1 MEGQFEEF
9 MRQLQPNAGYMRLF
23 REIVLD
29 VWRGKQG
36 DSQLVQAVVSRK
48 ISQLRENKTKVEEA
62 FGYQKAIDVTTYQEM
77 RAKLVEDLTL
87 AEMELREAQ
96 TEEIEIETVLDYAEM
111 VLTNA
116 SNLWITAP
124 SEQKQR
130 LQQVLFPEG
139 VTYAEGNYRTAVT
152 CLLFSRMQTKAVKK
166 EGLVALPGIE
176 PGF

>member
-96 TEEIEIETVLDYAEM
+96 TEEIEIESVLDYAEM
-111 VLTNA
+111 VLTNT
-116 SNLWITAP
+116 L
-124 SEQKQR
+124 
-130 LQQVLFPEG
+130 
-139 VTYAEGNYRTAVT
+139 RT
-152 CLLFSRMQTKAVKK
+152 S
-166 EGLVALPGIE
+166 G
-176 PGF
+176 